1 MNEDYGAVSGDRH
14 PELHPDLAPLA
25 FLLGRWEGAG
35 VGGYPT
41 IESFQFGQEIS
52 FSHNGK
58 PFLSYTSRTWRLD
71 AEGHIGQ
78 PLATEAG
85 FWRPQ
90 PEGKVEL
97 LLAHPTGITEIY
109 LGEVSGHRIDLA
121 TDVVARTSS
130 AKEVTAG
137 RRLYGLIGDDL
148 GWAYDLA
155 AVGQPLQSHI
165 SAQLKRVTS
174 AGRCYPCRAGQD
186 RAASAHGQQ
195 ARAAPRHG
203 QETPHPAHGPEEL
216 PGGPRPRAGEVRPV
230 HRPETPGR
238 PPAQGR
244 GSPRSAR
251 A

>member
-1 MNEDYGAVSGDRH
+1 MNEHLGAVTGDPGIEPH
-14 PELHPDLAPLA
+14 PGLAPLA

-58 PFLSYTSRTWRLD
+58 PFLIYTSRTWRLD
-71 AEGHIGQ
+71 AEGRIGQ

-90 PEGKVEL
+90 PDNKVEV

-109 LGEVSGHRIDLA
+109 LGEVSGRRIDLA
-121 TDVVARTSS
+121 TDVVARTVS
-130 AKEVTAG
+130 AKEYTAG

-148 GWAYDLA
+148 GYAYDMA

-165 SAQLKRVTS
+165 SAQLKRVS
-174 AGRCYPCRAGQD
+174 
-186 RAASAHGQQ
+186 
-195 ARAAPRHG
+195 
-203 QETPHPAHGPEEL
+203 
-216 PGGPRPRAGEVRPV
+216 
-230 HRPETPGR
+230 
-238 PPAQGR
+238 
-244 GSPRSAR
+244 
-251 A
+251 